1 MTSKLVSIPSFSA
14 FAISASA
21 ALISIHFSMN
31 SAISLFLLDSSIEI
45 GWFGDIAKKET
56 PKIVSGLVEK
66 VIRDLSEP

>member
-1 MTSKLVSIPSFSA
+1 
-14 FAISASA
+14 
-21 ALISIHFSMN
+21 MN